1 MLPTVKKI
9 FAMCVIE
16 RTWGK
21 LEDNIPKDQAI
32 YQKGRNTTVR
42 VMSMKLLIEKAITS
56 ENSNLIIMIIEMPKA
71 FDTVN

>member
-1 MLPTVKKI
+1 
-9 FAMCVIE
+9 MCVIE

-21 LEDNIPKDQAI
+21 LEDNIPKDQAV

-56 ENSNLIIMIIEMPKA
+56 ENFNLIIMIIEMSKA

>member
-1 MLPTVKKI
+1 
-9 FAMCVIE
+9 MCVIE

-56 ENSNLIIMIIEMPKA
+56 ENFNLIIMIIEMSKA